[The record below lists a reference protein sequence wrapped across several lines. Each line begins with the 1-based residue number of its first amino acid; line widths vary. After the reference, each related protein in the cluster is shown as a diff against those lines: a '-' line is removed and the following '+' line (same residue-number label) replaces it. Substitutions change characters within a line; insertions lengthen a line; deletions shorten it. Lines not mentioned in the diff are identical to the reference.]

1 MAAGSR
7 RKLWMGCDNSVK
19 LAVEAEAVAPRW
31 LLNNEG
37 RGHVGKVGFAASA
50 VTYCLLISLVLD
62 E

>member
-1 MAAGSR
+1 MAAGR
-7 RKLWMGCDNSVK
+7 TRNLWMGCDNSVK
-19 LAVEAEAVAPRW
+19 LAVEAETVAPRW

-50 VTYCLLISLVLD
+50 VRYSFLISSVLD